1 MQTNVD
7 FPPKTE
13 SFSSTFGSYILHNCV
28 VRKMMKYTTCTKS
41 DIAFCKW
48 HIIVSK

>member
-13 SFSSTFGSYILHNCV
+13 SFSSAFGSYILHICV
-28 VRKMMKYTTCTKS
+28 VRE
-41 DIAFCKW
+41 KW
-48 HIIVSK
+48 WNIKNAQKVT

>member
-13 SFSSTFGSYILHNCV
+13 SFSSTFGSYILHICV
-28 VRKMMKYTTCTKS
+28 VRKMMKYKKCTKD
-41 DIAFCKW
+41 DIAFCEW
-48 HIIVSK
+48 YIIVSK